1 MARQVEA
8 NARLT
13 SSVGLVLLL
22 PLALVFATGLAVRRF
37 LLIHALLGFFL
48 IPLVLLKLG
57 STGNRFVRYYAGDP
71 GYRSAGPP
79 RPAMR
84 ILGPV
89 TVTLTVVVFA
99 TGIELWLLGYRFA
112 WAPLH
117 HASAY
122 LWFVAM
128 LVHVINYFRQS
139 SRLAIADWRDA
150 FQGRFSRQTFVLA
163 SLVVGVIVAV
173 AMLPFSTPFVLP
185 AGGG

>member
-1 MARQVEA
+1 MSTQVEA

-22 PLALVFATGLAVRRF
+22 PLALVLGSGLAVQRF

-57 STGNRFVRYYAGDP
+57 STGYRFVRYYARHP

-79 RPAMR
+79 RLAMR

-89 TVTLTVVVFA
+89 TVFLTVAVFA
-99 TGIELWLLGYRFA
+99 TGIELWLFGIRFA

-128 LVHVINYFRQS
+128 LVHVINYFRKS

-150 FQGRFSRQTFVLA
+150 FHGRFSQQVFVLA
-163 SLVVGVIVAV
+163 SLVVGIIVAV
-173 AMLPFSTPFVLP
+173 AMLPFSTPFALP